1 MKGRNNLSGHSS
13 MDYDSQIYDTIP
25 YYESFHTETLNL
37 IKTISKEPEIWLDTG
52 CGTGTLVQKAL
63 ETFDTTKF
71 ILADPS
77 YEMLKLAKQKLSQNM
92 NNRVIFLEPAETGEI
107 SLTDEKPD
115 VITAIQ
121 AHHYLSFEGR
131 VEATEMCHDLLD
143 ENGLYVTFENIRPST
158 QEGVEIAKEYWK
170 NFQISKGRSMEMVES
185 HLKRFDTEYFP
196 ITVDEHKSL
205 LKETGF
211 KMFEVFWISYMQ
223 AGFYAIK

>member
-1 MKGRNNLSGHSS
+1 MQRKNNLSGHSS
-13 MDYDSQIYDTIP
+13 KDYDAQIHDTIP

-37 IKTISKEPEIWLDTG
+37 IKTISKEPKIWLDTG

-63 ETFDTTKF
+63 DIFESTKF

-77 YEMLKLAKQKLSQNM
+77 HEMLKLAKEKLSQNV
-92 NNRVIFLEPAETGEI
+92 NKQVIFLEPAETGEI
-107 SLTDEKPD
+107 TLKDMQPD

-121 AHHYLSFEGR
+121 SHHYLSQEGR
-131 VEATEMCHDLLD
+131 VNATELCHDLLD

-158 QEGVEIAKEYWK
+158 PEGVEIAKEYWK
-170 NFQISKGRSMEMVES
+170 NFQINSGRSREMVEN

-196 ITVDEHKSL
+196 ITVNEHKSL
-205 LKETGF
+205 LKKTGF
-211 KMFEVFWISYMQ
+211 KMFEMFWMSYMQ

>member
-1 MKGRNNLSGHSS
+1 MDKNNLSGHSS
-13 MDYDSQIYDTIP
+13 KDYDAQISDTIP

-52 CGTGTLVQKAL
+52 CGTGTLVEKAL
-63 ETFDTTKF
+63 DTFKSTKF

-77 YEMLKLAKQKLSQNM
+77 YDMLKLARQKLSQNTK
-92 NNRVIFLEPAETGEI
+92 RVIFLEPVETSEI
-107 SLTDEKPD
+107 SLKHEKPD

-121 AHHYLSFEGR
+121 AHHYLSLEGR
-131 VEATEMCHDLLD
+131 MNTTEVCHDLLD

-158 QEGVEIAKEYWK
+158 MEGVEIAKEYWK
-170 NFQISKGRSMEMVES
+170 KFQIDKGRNREMVEN

-196 ITVDEHKSL
+196 ITVDEHISL
-205 LKETGF
+205 LKKTGF
-211 KMFEVFWISYMQ
+211 KTFEVFWISYMQ